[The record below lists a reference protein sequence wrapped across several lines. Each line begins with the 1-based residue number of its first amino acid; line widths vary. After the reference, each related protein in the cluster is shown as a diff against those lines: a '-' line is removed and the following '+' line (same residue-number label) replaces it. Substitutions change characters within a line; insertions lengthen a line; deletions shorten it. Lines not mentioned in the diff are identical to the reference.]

1 MVLKWYL
8 NGLEMIGA
16 WAENKGRIIF
26 PGRRWWRRW
35 RCWHLGTT
43 RPAHLATDGA
53 VLDSVLDALRASLD
67 VLCKMSTICEL
78 HPFHL
83 NSSDITFRHH
93 THHIHHIHRI
103 DFQYINGLT
112 RSHLSRPQDV
122 SGLGLV
128 QTRPGRP
135 GRAELVTTAAFRLKD
150 LWAVASRSPR

>member
-1 MVLKWYL
+1 MVLKWFGNDRSL
-8 NGLEMIGA
+8 SWEQRSDHLPWEAVVEAVAVLAPWNDETCPLGDGRCGA
-16 WAENKGRIIF
+16 WLSAGRPSRQ
-26 PGRRWWRRW
+26 PG
-35 RCWHLGTT
+35 C
-43 RPAHLATDGA
+43 A
-53 VLDSVLDALRASLD
+53 VQNVDNLR
-67 VLCKMSTICEL
+67 L